1 MDFFFFFF
9 NWQIFIFSVCT
20 FLTSQNRL
28 HKSRLLSSLAKEIP
42 SVCIDL
48 SMKSWLLGPP
58 GPVSVAAEYM
68 WQTIC
73 LQRGDQGGRA
83 WVSAHHTARP
93 VCLSS
98 GDEKPAQTRPAVPRW
113 ALSYTHYYLPEECH
127 PSQVEKR
134 QFEEECRK
142 KPTKTSAS
150 FPQENKVFLIDK
162 ALPKQRDKW
171 MRCRLAGRDLLICS
185 SRWHGRIGEE
195 RRTVRQS
202 VKVNKKSKRDQCNLG
217 VIYF

>member
-1 MDFFFFFF
+1 MDFFFKLTHFYFL
-9 NWQIFIFSVCT
+9 SLH
-20 FLTSQNRL
+20 FLTFQNWL
-28 HKSRLLSSLAKEIP
+28 HKSRLLSSLTKEIP

-48 SMKSWLLGPP
+48 SMKSWLLGPQ
-58 GPVSVAAEYM
+58 GPMSVAAEYM

-73 LQRGDQGGRA
+73 LQQGDQGVRA

-93 VCLSS
+93 VCLLS

-127 PSQVEKR
+127 PSQVEKL
-134 QFEEECRK
+134 QFGEECRK
-142 KPTKTSAS
+142 NPTKTSAS

-162 ALPKQRDKW
+162 ALPKHRDKW
-171 MRCRLAGRDLLICS
+171 MRCRLRRDLLICS
-185 SRWHGRIGEE
+185 LRWDGRIGEE

-202 VKVNKKSKRDQCNLG
+202 VKVNKKSKRDQCNLN

>member
-1 MDFFFFFF
+1 MSKEISSNAFQGSKLDFFFYFK
-9 NWQIFIFSVCT
+9 NDIFSVCT
-20 FLTSQNRL
+20 FWTSQNWL
-28 HKSRLLSSLAKEIP
+28 HKSRLLSSLTKEIP

-58 GPVSVAAEYM
+58 GPMSVAAEYM

-73 LQRGDQGGRA
+73 LQQGDQGRRA
-83 WVSAHHTARP
+83 WVSAHHRARP

-127 PSQVEKR
+127 PSQVEKL

-142 KPTKTSAS
+142 NTQTSAS
-150 FPQENKVFLIDK
+150 FPQENKAFLIDK
-162 ALPKQRDKW
+162 ALPKQR
-171 MRCRLAGRDLLICS
+171 
-185 SRWHGRIGEE
+185 
-195 RRTVRQS
+195 
-202 VKVNKKSKRDQCNLG
+202 
-217 VIYF
+217 